1 MPNGREEV
9 GCVHVRGGPA
19 RGHESVN
26 VARQFICRDIDIHVN
41 VSGHILLTLL
51 EEASPIAMPLAPTMS
66 IRLAMYWPLR
76 YVFSIRW

>member
-1 MPNGREEV
+1 MPNGLEEI
-9 GCVHVRGGPA
+9 GCVHVRGRSA
-19 RGHESVN
+19 IGHESVN

-51 EEASPIAMPLAPTMS
+51 EEASPTAMPLAPTMS